1 MKIFFTSDLHGEI
14 PLYHQALEL
23 ASGSSATIL
32 ILGGD
37 LLPALKMSRRY
48 EDLVQEQQSFIAA
61 FLLPFFKRCLKADL
75 RRILLIPGNWDPAY
89 PEIFVESTEGLVD
102 LDRKSFHLG
111 NGYEFIGYPFVP
123 PTPFRPKDYEK
134 MDDIEAPWPPQKNPS
149 YVRSPG
155 ASSKLE
161 PVDPQEYL
169 RRSGTIA
176 EDLEKIFPGKEGRRT
191 IGIMHSPPWGTDLD
205 IIYGGQ
211 SVGSRSIRR
220 FIETFQPLMT
230 LHGHIH
236 EAPRL
241 SGNYA
246 QWIGRTLCINPGQ
259 LLSEDEGFP
268 RLQGVVFDLS
278 NPGET
283 LTHTVL
289 KRA

>member
-1 MKIFFTSDLHGEI
+1 M
-14 PLYHQALEL
+14 
-23 ASGSSATIL
+23 
-32 ILGGD
+32 
-37 LLPALKMSRRY
+37 
-48 EDLVQEQQSFIAA
+48 
-61 FLLPFFKRCLKADL
+61 
-75 RRILLIPGNWDPAY
+75 
-89 PEIFVESTEGLVD
+89 
-102 LDRKSFHLG
+102 
-111 NGYEFIGYPFVP
+111 
-123 PTPFRPKDYEK
+123 
-134 MDDIEAPWPPQKNPS
+134 
-149 YVRSPG
+149 
-155 ASSKLE
+155 
-161 PVDPQEYL
+161 
-169 RRSGTIA
+169 
-176 EDLEKIFPGKEGRRT
+176 
-191 IGIMHSPPWGTDLD
+191 
-205 IIYGGQ
+205 
-211 SVGSRSIRR
+211 GSRSIRR